1 MRNFLPFKTES
12 MFRDVTVLTLGTGLA
27 QLINIGSAPLLS
39 RLYSPKDFGILAI
52 FLAIVG
58 ISSTL
63 VTLRYETAILIP
75 KSSSESANIVITSI
89 LLALS
94 ISGLLIL
101 MSVIF
106 NDRILQML
114 GVVKIKEWIHVVF
127 VVSGLTAITV
137 TIQNWLNREKRY
149 VAIVIIR
156 IAQSTFTVVFAIT
169 FYYLN
174 QEDLGLIGS
183 QNLSLILTFT
193 IASCFI
199 FNLKRKFDLK
209 KIPLVLYDYR
219 NAPKFLLPTAIL
231 DVISLQLPILMMAN
245 LFGEEMGGQ
254 FSMSWRVLAIPL
266 SLVGMSVGQVFLQ
279 RFSLL
284 KDDPKSAKDLL
295 QKTWILLFIVGTV
308 PTLTIF
314 SGGKEIFQLIFGEE
328 WLTAGVIA
336 SILSPMAL
344 IIFVSSPTSG
354 AYIILGMQK
363 YSLIFGVLT
372 TIYRPFCLL
381 YGYFMEDLFTGL
393 KIWVMLEIIVIIFY
407 QYLAWQK
414 LKDSCINN

>member
-1 MRNFLPFKTES
+1 
-12 MFRDVTVLTLGTGLA
+12 
-27 QLINIGSAPLLS
+27 
-39 RLYSPKDFGILAI
+39 
-52 FLAIVG
+52 
-58 ISSTL
+58 
-63 VTLRYETAILIP
+63 
-75 KSSSESANIVITSI
+75 
-89 LLALS
+89 
-94 ISGLLIL
+94 
-101 MSVIF
+101 
-106 NDRILQML
+106 
-114 GVVKIKEWIHVVF
+114 
-127 VVSGLTAITV
+127 
-137 TIQNWLNREKRY
+137 
-149 VAIVIIR
+149 
-156 IAQSTFTVVFAIT
+156 
-169 FYYLN
+169 
-174 QEDLGLIGS
+174 
-183 QNLSLILTFT
+183 
-193 IASCFI
+193 
-199 FNLKRKFDLK
+199 
-209 KIPLVLYDYR
+209 
-219 NAPKFLLPTAIL
+219 
-231 DVISLQLPILMMAN
+231 MMAN

-295 QKTWILLFIVGTV
+295 QKTWILLFIAGTV

-381 YGYFMEDLFTGL
+381 YGYFMEDLFIGL
-393 KIWVMLEIIVIIFY
+393 KIWVMLEIIVVIFY